1 MNTPISATSTLAGD
15 RTPPRPDSVVM
26 QDATIEGDSTI
37 AVNDVPLSPC
47 LDEKQPSMGIVDD
60 NVVDWDGPDDPE
72 CPRNWPTSKKLPFV
86 IITSSMIV
94 CVSFGSSVFA
104 PSEAV
109 FADGYNVPT
118 VVGQLGVAL
127 WIFGFFAG
135 PTFFGPVSELFG
147 HLVPMTIAMI
157 GLAIFQIPIAVGTNV
172 ETVLVSRFISGVF
185 GSGVMAVVSGT
196 YFELY
201 EPIPRGVALASSA
214 VGINLGS
221 TFAPI
226 VGAYVTYNGHSWQW
240 GAWVTLILD
249 VVLLVLALFFVRETS
264 SRKILRQKAKR
275 MRFETKNWA
284 LHAKSEETPV
294 EFQDIVQRYLT
305 KPIRIIVREPI
316 LIVLTAYLTLVYG
329 ILYLSFQ
336 AFPKSYQQ
344 RGWSIPASELP
355 FIAVALGILSSFL
368 TCSWFTMTWYKRK
381 VIAHNGLTVPEWRI
395 PPMALGAVILPPS
408 LLWFAWSG
416 NVHWLSQVLASY
428 FIGYGVQLIFITG
441 IIYLVDVYQQHTNS
455 AMAIHI
461 IVRSFISASFPL
473 WSNIMYDHLG
483 ISWGTSLLAFVC
495 ILMCIAPIV
504 FWYFGAKIRSWSR
517 FSVRSAI

>member
-1 MNTPISATSTLAGD
+1 MNTPMSATSTLAGD
-15 RTPPRPDSVVM
+15 RTPLPTTSQNSVVL
-26 QDATIEGDSTI
+26 QDAKIGDHTEGS
-37 AVNDVPLSPC
+37 
-47 LDEKQPSMGIVDD
+47 QPSICPEEKAFGGIID
-60 NVVDWDGPDDPE
+60 NVVDWDGPNDPE

-86 IITSSMIV
+86 IVTSSMIV

-104 PSEAV
+104 PSEVV
-109 FADGYNVPT
+109 FSDEYNVPT
-118 VVGQLGVAL
+118 IVGQLGVAL

-157 GLAIFQIPIAVGTNV
+157 GLAIFQIPIAVGTNA
-172 ETVLVSRFISGVF
+172 ETVLVSRFLSGVF

-226 VGAYVTYNGHSWQW
+226 VGAYATYNGHVWRW
-240 GAWVTLILD
+240 GAWATLILD
-249 VVLLVLALFFVRETS
+249 AVLLVLAVFFVRETS
-264 SRKILRQKAKR
+264 SRKILRQKAR
-275 MRFETKNWA
+275 RLRFATQNWA

-294 EFQDIVQRYLT
+294 ELHDIVQRYLT
-305 KPIRIIVREPI
+305 KPVRIIVREPI
-316 LIVLTAYLTLVYG
+316 LIVLTAYLMLVYG

-336 AFPKSYQQ
+336 AFPKAYQQ
-344 RGWSIPASELP
+344 RGWSVPASELP
-355 FIAVALGILSSFL
+355 FIAVALGILASFL
-368 TCSWFTMTWYKRK
+368 TCSLFTMTWYKRK
-381 VIAHNGLTVPEWRI
+381 VVAHNGSLPVPEWRI
-395 PPMALGAVILPPS
+395 PPMALGAVILPPA
-408 LLWFAWSG
+408 LLWFGWSG
-416 NVHWLSQVLASY
+416 NVHWISQVVAS
-428 FIGYGVQLIFITG
+428 FFVGYGVQLIFITG

-473 WSNIMYDHLG
+473 WSNIMYDRLG
-483 ISWGTSLLAFVC
+483 IPWGTSLLAFVC
-495 ILMCIAPIV
+495 VLMCIAPAV
-504 FWYFGAKIRSWSR
+504 FWCFGARIRSWSR
-517 FSVRSAI
+517 FSVGSAV